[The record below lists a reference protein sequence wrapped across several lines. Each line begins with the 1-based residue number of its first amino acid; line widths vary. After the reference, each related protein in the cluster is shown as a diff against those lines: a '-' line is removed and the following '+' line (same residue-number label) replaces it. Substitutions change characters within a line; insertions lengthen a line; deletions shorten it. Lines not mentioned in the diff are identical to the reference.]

1 MKDPPQLTDPPK
13 KLPCPPQ
20 ILPPPVATDA
30 SKCDPQHLSTCDK
43 KDAEDRMS
51 ALLQVRK
58 KFEEEIA
65 TLKKEIKV
73 APAEVHKLRKARK
86 VSESSLY
93 SKCEQIFKEHNVVRG
108 VVIMAEISMEC

>member
-1 MKDPPQLTDPPK
+1 
-13 KLPCPPQ
+13 
-20 ILPPPVATDA
+20 
-30 SKCDPQHLSTCDK
+30 
-43 KDAEDRMS
+43 MS

-93 SKCEQIFKEHNVVRG
+93 SKCEQIFKEYNVERG
-108 VVIMAEISMEC
+108 SYHGGNFNGVNIIRLMLESTEIMDKIGPLFQTEGRDDSNQKAATLCIGLG